1 MSENKDQED
10 IANFEQ
16 VPDYRF
22 ARLTKGQ
29 NYAYARGL
37 LINPAHLPLA
47 LDAMLADGWRVM
59 AVFGQTDTTRVGF
72 LFERVAVA
80 DAQVTDAALD
90 KFMSALANA
99 QADLMKAEW
108 RIIELLNANNKMVE
122 TAREQRER
130 LRRFEL
136 LYGVLGE

>member
-1 MSENKDQED
+1 MKAENDED
-10 IANFEQ
+10 LANFEQ

-59 AVFGQTDTTRVGF
+59 AVFGQTESEKVGF

-80 DAQVTDAALD
+80 DAQVTEATLD
-90 KFMSALANA
+90 KFMAAMAGA
-99 QADLMKAEW
+99 QADLIKAEW

-122 TAREQRER
+122 TAREQRNR
-130 LRRFEL
+130 IRRFEL